1 MRLSEQAVNCLLEH
15 GEDTVEAIENI
26 LPTLFKEHGI
36 ENVRIF
42 QAFYFPPLFAEF
54 NITVLLSSNLNLV
67 LVAGAYEWLDIGV
80 ILKAYEEYKRY
91 TISRPLWKEIQTR
104 NFEHGKRWTHWF
116 QLSDTL
122 VYQFKNAMQEI
133 NIGGMRDIFT
143 VHHRLVFLDGGDG
156 DIIQYGR
163 YFETPHF
170 SHQFYFLRRFVNLSV
185 FEQRDHFRYFMF
197 MLLFVQAHSRD
208 PLAQN
213 IIAIILASYKSDF

>member
-1 MRLSEQAVNCLLEH
+1 MCLSERAVNCLLEQ

-36 ENVRIF
+36 EDVRIF
-42 QAFYFPPLFAEF
+42 QAFYLPSLFLEF

-67 LVAGAYEWLDIGV
+67 LVASAYEGFDIGV

-91 TISRPLWKEIQTR
+91 TVSRPLWKEIQTR

-116 QLSDTL
+116 QLNDDL
-122 VYQFKNAMQEI
+122 IHQFIEAMQDI
-133 NIGGMRDIFT
+133 TIGGMRDIFT
-143 VHHRLVFLDGGDG
+143 SHHRMLLIDDGSLS
-156 DIIQYGR
+156 QYGR

-170 SHQFYFLRRFVNLSV
+170 SHQFYFQRRFVDLSI
-185 FEQRDHFRYFMF
+185 FEQRDHFRYFIYL
-197 MLLFVQAHSRD
+197 LLFVQAHSKD

-213 IIAIILASYKSDF
+213 IIAIALDSYESDF